1 MSREA
6 AKRPDRAPASSAFR
20 RDEALHICSPH
31 CGIAP
36 ETTSGGETY
45 ERELLVRLGR
55 DGVRCEIILARGKPH
70 PEGVPNWT
78 IHRFP
83 IGRGLR
89 WWVAP
94 AVVPRA
100 IKRVHDTVGF
110 DLLRVH
116 SLRYIGPSALWARRR
131 FVLDVPVVAHHH
143 HLDRSPL
150 NGLIEKRVVEGA
162 DAVVVGSEFGR
173 RQLAEELGV
182 RIDHVSVVYYGVDAA
197 FAPRPRRADLVER
210 YGLRDRLVVL
220 FFGGLK
226 PRKNLFLLL
235 DAWGPVVARRPDA
248 RLLVAGGGPLLP
260 DLRRHARRLGL
271 EGSVVF
277 TGYVPEAEKALH
289 FNLGDV
295 FWFPSAME
303 GFGLT
308 VAEAMSSGLPVVAS
322 DRGSIPE
329 LVPEGEAGFVCDP
342 AAPDRF
348 VERLLLLLGDRALRE
363 TLGAAGHERVERLF
377 RWERCVEGTRRVY
390 ERTLEAWRRRR
401 GGRAA

>member
-6 AKRPDRAPASSAFR
+6 AKRPDRAPESSAFR
-20 RDEALHICSPH
+20 RDEDLHICSPH

-94 AVVPRA
+94 TVVPRA

-131 FVLDVPVVAHHH
+131 FALDVPVVAHHH

-182 RIDHVSVVYYGVDAA
+182 RTDHVSVVYYGVDAV
-197 FAPRPRRADLVER
+197 FAP
-210 YGLRDRLVVL
+210 
-220 FFGGLK
+220 
-226 PRKNLFLLL
+226 
-235 DAWGPVVARRPDA
+235 
-248 RLLVAGGGPLLP
+248 
-260 DLRRHARRLGL
+260 
-271 EGSVVF
+271 
-277 TGYVPEAEKALH
+277 
-289 FNLGDV
+289 
-295 FWFPSAME
+295 
-303 GFGLT
+303 
-308 VAEAMSSGLPVVAS
+308 
-322 DRGSIPE
+322 
-329 LVPEGEAGFVCDP
+329 
-342 AAPDRF
+342 
-348 VERLLLLLGDRALRE
+348 
-363 TLGAAGHERVERLF
+363 
-377 RWERCVEGTRRVY
+377 
-390 ERTLEAWRRRR
+390 
-401 GGRAA
+401 